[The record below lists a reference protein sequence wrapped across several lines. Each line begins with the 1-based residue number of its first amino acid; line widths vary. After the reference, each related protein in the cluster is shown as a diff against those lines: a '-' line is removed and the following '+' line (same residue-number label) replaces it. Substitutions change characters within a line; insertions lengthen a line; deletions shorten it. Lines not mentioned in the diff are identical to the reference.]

1 MNQTADLQG
10 DALHAFL
17 DQAHELLHDEDDE
30 QPSAISR
37 EDRVAAAVELMEQQS
52 FAPATAYELER
63 LHDFWL
69 LLESPGTANA
79 LLQQHRARVLQPE
92 ANPPADAALRLALS
106 DIQSRTGLDRAAATE
121 LLLPAAQAISR
132 LPEDIDPD
140 GYWNGWQWMA
150 RELQA
155 WDLAARGLDMHRA
168 QQRANPDLTEDDA
181 YLDAMVCLK
190 KAELAQNGDDAA
202 HVSAMVQAAVN
213 TLRDAAPDQDVDFER
228 WMALAARA
236 LPLAPQSLPSL
247 LMACEQR
254 LTRTEVPAPSQAVKM
269 HRKVRIVRLQAQ
281 ACALAGQLE
290 AALQLGNQ
298 GRFGL
303 VHDEG
308 DSFSAVQLDWL
319 VQAGRFDEAAA
330 LALESVLHAR
340 PVSSVSACKLAQQ
353 RYESDPERAVT
364 WALVLACARLDD
376 DMSYLLAEEEM
387 PPQPADYYLDLV
399 RAVRPSHPVLALLE
413 GMRLAQ
419 ERQMDKALPLLE
431 QSVGQH
437 PEFADSAKL
446 PALWAARF
454 AALPLEEALARPIPE
469 AHGGHWCYGAG
480 VALDDADDLA
490 ILMGHKKK
498 VPADEL
504 REPLVLH
511 YYEEGLRRFEHFW
524 ATGQGRFKDAD
535 LHVYSMLCNNLGIKY
550 RFLERYDEATELHR
564 KGLSSSPFAEH
575 QDGLL
580 WCAIGKDDDAQIV
593 AEAERLWHFVLHHGY
608 GRHEPASYFSIVAMS
623 LYKLDRDT
631 EISIWLERLDQW
643 FGELSAEEQRDDR
656 RNYLAA
662 LMSMLD
668 FFSATQPELVL
679 PRLRAHQQE
688 VRELKE
694 CYALRRL
701 GCALEAYPEL
711 LEESVAMHK
720 EAASRLCKH
729 DNEDERRMAHDG
741 LARAERKLAERDASA
756 TTSGRKPWWKFW

>member
-1 MNQTADLQG
+1 M
-10 DALHAFL
+10 
-17 DQAHELLHDEDDE
+17 
-30 QPSAISR
+30 
-37 EDRVAAAVELMEQQS
+37 
-52 FAPATAYELER
+52 
-63 LHDFWL
+63 
-69 LLESPGTANA
+69 
-79 LLQQHRARVLQPE
+79 
-92 ANPPADAALRLALS
+92 
-106 DIQSRTGLDRAAATE
+106 
-121 LLLPAAQAISR
+121 
-132 LPEDIDPD
+132 
-140 GYWNGWQWMA
+140 
-150 RELQA
+150 
-155 WDLAARGLDMHRA
+155 
-168 QQRANPDLTEDDA
+168 
-181 YLDAMVCLK
+181 
-190 KAELAQNGDDAA
+190 
-202 HVSAMVQAAVN
+202 
-213 TLRDAAPDQDVDFER
+213 
-228 WMALAARA
+228 
-236 LPLAPQSLPSL
+236 
-247 LMACEQR
+247 
-254 LTRTEVPAPSQAVKM
+254 
-269 HRKVRIVRLQAQ
+269 
-281 ACALAGQLE
+281 
-290 AALQLGNQ
+290 
-298 GRFGL
+298 
-303 VHDEG
+303 
-308 DSFSAVQLDWL
+308 
-319 VQAGRFDEAAA
+319 
-330 LALESVLHAR
+330 
-340 PVSSVSACKLAQQ
+340 
-353 RYESDPERAVT
+353 
-364 WALVLACARLDD
+364 
-376 DMSYLLAEEEM
+376 
-387 PPQPADYYLDLV
+387 
-399 RAVRPSHPVLALLE
+399 
-413 GMRLAQ
+413 
-419 ERQMDKALPLLE
+419 
-431 QSVGQH
+431 
-437 PEFADSAKL
+437 
-446 PALWAARF
+446 
-454 AALPLEEALARPIPE
+454 
-469 AHGGHWCYGAG
+469 
-480 VALDDADDLA
+480 
-490 ILMGHKKK
+490 
-498 VPADEL
+498 PADEL
-504 REPLVLH
+504 GEPLVLH